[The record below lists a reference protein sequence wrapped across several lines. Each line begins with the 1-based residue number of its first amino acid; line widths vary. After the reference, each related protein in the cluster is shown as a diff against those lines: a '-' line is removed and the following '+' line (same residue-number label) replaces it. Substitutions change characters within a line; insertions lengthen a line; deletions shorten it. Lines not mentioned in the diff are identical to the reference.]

1 MLTAPLKEQKTIATI
16 LSAWDRAIDKAEAL
30 IKAKEQRKTGL
41 MQRLLTGKV
50 RFGEFAGETWKEMS
64 IGKLL
69 RQVKR
74 PVVWDD
80 DASYKL
86 LSLRR
91 ASGGLFHRQTLR
103 GSEILTK
110 KMNTALEGDFLI
122 SKMQVVHG
130 ATGLTTAEFDGY
142 HVSDSYLAYVARDPS
157 TLDIRFFN
165 WLCKTKQM
173 YHKAYRSSYGVH
185 IEKMT
190 FNPKLWLKETI
201 MLPPTTDEQAKIVEV
216 LDTSVAEIE
225 EHRTQLAALKDQKK
239 GLMRQLLT
247 GKVRVKAKE

>member
-1 MLTAPLKEQKTIATI
+1 MEQRLIVKTLAT
-16 LSAWDRAIDKAEAL
+16 WDRAIEKTEAL
-30 IKAKEQRKTGL
+30 IEAKERRKAGL
-41 MQRLLTGKV
+41 MQRLLTSKV

-130 ATGLTTAEFDGY
+130 ATGLTTAKFDGY
-142 HVSDSYLAYVARDPS
+142 HVSDSYLSYVARDPS

-165 WLCKTKQM
+165 WLCKTKEM

-201 MLPPTTDEQAKIVEV
+201 MLPPTTEEQAKIVEV

-225 EHRTQLAALKDQKK
+225 EHRTQLAALKEQKK
-239 GLMRQLLT
+239 GLMQQLLT
-247 GKVRVKAKE
+247 GKVRVKVS